1 MANAKIIEEKKA
13 AVSALVEKLNKANAV
28 VLVDYRGINVADD
41 TALRK
46 ELREANVEYKVI
58 KNNIMRHACEN
69 VGMHDLVEDLVGTV
83 AVAISEDEIAPCRV
97 LNKYASQYTDKFN
110 IKAGFI
116 DGQKVD
122 LAMIRNLAK
131 LPGREGLIAQVAGS
145 FNSIIASLARGLDAV
160 HEQKE
165 SA

>member
-131 LPGREGLIAQVAGS
+131 LPGREGLIAQIAGS

-160 HEQKE
+160 REQKE

>member
-1 MANAKIIEEKKA
+1 MANAKIVAEKA
-13 AVSALVEKLNKANAV
+13 AAVDALVEKLQKCNAIL
-28 VLVDYRGINVADD
+28 LVDYRGINVADD

-46 ELREANVEYKVI
+46 ELREAGVEYKVI
-58 KNNIMRHACEN
+58 KNNIMRHACDK
-69 VGMHDLVEDLVGTV
+69 VGVHELVEDLTGTI

-110 IKAGFI
+110 IKAGYI

-122 LAMIRNLAK
+122 LAMIRSLAK
-131 LPGREGLIAQVAGS
+131 LPGREGLIAQGAGS
-145 FNSIIASLARGLDAV
+145 LNSIIGSLARGLDAV
-160 HEQKE
+160 REQKE

>member
-1 MANAKIIEEKKA
+1 MANGKIIEEKKA

-160 HEQKE
+160 REQKE

>member
-1 MANAKIIEEKKA
+1 MANAKIVAEKA
-13 AVSALVEKLNKANAV
+13 AAVDALVSKLEQSNAIL
-28 VLVDYRGINVADD
+28 LVDYRGINVADD

-46 ELREANVEYKVI
+46 ELREAGVEYKVI
-58 KNNIMRHACEN
+58 KNNIMRHACDKLGVHE
-69 VGMHDLVEDLVGTV
+69 LVEDLNGTI
-83 AVAISEDEIAPCRV
+83 AVAISKDEIAPCRV

-110 IKAGFI
+110 IKSGYI

-122 LAMIRNLAK
+122 LAMIRSLAK

-145 FNSIIASLARGLDAV
+145 LNSIIGSLARGLDAV
-160 HEQKE
+160 REQKE

>member
-1 MANAKIIEEKKA
+1 MANAKIVAEKA
-13 AVSALVEKLNKANAV
+13 AAVDALVEKLQKCNAIL
-28 VLVDYRGINVADD
+28 LVDYRGINVADD

-46 ELREANVEYKVI
+46 ELREAGVEYKVI
-58 KNNIMRHACEN
+58 KNNIMRHACDK
-69 VGMHDLVEDLVGTV
+69 VGVHELVEDLTGTI

-110 IKAGFI
+110 IKAGYI

-122 LAMIRNLAK
+122 LAMIRSLAK

-145 FNSIIASLARGLDAV
+145 LNSIIGSLARGLDAV
-160 HEQKE
+160 REQKE

>member
-131 LPGREGLIAQVAGS
+131 LPGREGSIAQVAGS

-160 HEQKE
+160 REQKE

>member
-1 MANAKIIEEKKA
+1 MANAKIVAEKA
-13 AVSALVEKLNKANAV
+13 AAVEALVSKLEQSNAV
-28 VLVDYRGINVADD
+28 LLVDYRGINVADD

-46 ELREANVEYKVI
+46 ELREAGVEYKVI
-58 KNNIMRHACEN
+58 KNNIMRHACDKT
-69 VGMHDLVEDLVGTV
+69 GMHELVEDLNGTI
-83 AVAISEDEIAPCRV
+83 AVAISKDEIAPCRV

-110 IKAGFI
+110 IKSGFI

-122 LAMIRNLAK
+122 LAMIKSLAK

-145 FNSIIASLARGLDAV
+145 LNSIIGSLARGLDAV
-160 HEQKE
+160 REQKE

>member
-145 FNSIIASLARGLDAV
+145 FNSIIASFARGLDAV
-160 HEQKE
+160 REQKE

>member
-160 HEQKE
+160 REQKE

>member
-1 MANAKIIEEKKA
+1 MANAKIVAEKA
-13 AVSALVEKLNKANAV
+13 AAVDALVEKLQKCNAIL
-28 VLVDYRGINVADD
+28 LVDYRGINVADD

-46 ELREANVEYKVI
+46 ELREAGVEYKVI
-58 KNNIMRHACEN
+58 KNNIMRHACDK
-69 VGMHDLVEDLVGTV
+69 VGVHELVEDLTGTI

-110 IKAGFI
+110 IKAGYI

-122 LAMIRNLAK
+122 LAMIRSLAK

-145 FNSIIASLARGLDAV
+145 LNSIIGSLAPLV
-160 HEQKE
+160 Y
-165 SA
+165 

>member
-1 MANAKIIEEKKA
+1 MANAKIVAEKA
-13 AVSALVEKLNKANAV
+13 AAVEALVSKLEQSNAV
-28 VLVDYRGINVADD
+28 LLVDYRGINVADD

-46 ELREANVEYKVI
+46 ELREAGGGHE
-58 KNNIMRHACEN
+58 
-69 VGMHDLVEDLVGTV
+69 LVEDLNGTI
-83 AVAISEDEIAPCRV
+83 AVAISKDEIAPCRV

-110 IKAGFI
+110 IKSGYI

-122 LAMIRNLAK
+122 LAMIRSLAK

-145 FNSIIASLARGLDAV
+145 LNSIIGSLARGLDAV
-160 HEQKE
+160 REQKE

>member
-1 MANAKIIEEKKA
+1 
-13 AVSALVEKLNKANAV
+13 
-28 VLVDYRGINVADD
+28 
-41 TALRK
+41 
-46 ELREANVEYKVI
+46 
-58 KNNIMRHACEN
+58 MRHACEN

-110 IKAGFI
+110 IKSGFI

-122 LAMIRNLAK
+122 INMIRNLAK

-160 HEQKE
+160 REQKE

>member
-1 MANAKIIEEKKA
+1 MANAKIVAEKA
-13 AVSALVEKLNKANAV
+13 AAVEALVSKLEQSNAV
-28 VLVDYRGINVADD
+28 LLVDYRGINVADD

-46 ELREANVEYKVI
+46 ELREAGVEYKVI
-58 KNNIMRHACEN
+58 KNNIMRHACDKT
-69 VGMHDLVEDLVGTV
+69 GMHELVEDLNGTI
-83 AVAISEDEIAPCRV
+83 AVAISKDEIAPCRV

-110 IKAGFI
+110 IKSGVI

-122 LAMIRNLAK
+122 LAMIKSLAK

-145 FNSIIASLARGLDAV
+145 LNSIIGSLARGLDAV
-160 HEQKE
+160 REQKE

>member
-1 MANAKIIEEKKA
+1 MANAKIVAEKA
-13 AVSALVEKLNKANAV
+13 AAVEALVSKLEQSNAV
-28 VLVDYRGINVADD
+28 LLVDYRGINVADD

-46 ELREANVEYKVI
+46 ELREAGVEYKVI
-58 KNNIMRHACEN
+58 KNNIMRHACDK
-69 VGMHDLVEDLVGTV
+69 VGVHELVEDLTGTI

-110 IKAGFI
+110 IKAGYI

-122 LAMIRNLAK
+122 LAMIRSLAK

-145 FNSIIASLARGLDAV
+145 LNSIIGSLARGLDAV
-160 HEQKE
+160 REQKE